1 MNKIKPN
8 QEEND
13 FLLERISED
22 VRELEQYIK
31 EINTFLPLPVCLV
44 SPNHS
49 IIDSNKALKDFI
61 GYEDVDIMGQKVNFL
76 FANKRKAAYLIRSF
90 GKSGKEI
97 HKEIELLTKTQ
108 RRLPVKLSYAPRK
121 DPGDKIIGYFLAFTD
136 IRELKQLQG
145 NLEIKVKARTKKL
158 EKMQKV
164 LLDMLDEVK
173 EAKNKIETEQ
183 NRTAA
188 IISNLIDPVI
198 VVDNS
203 KKILMF
209 NIAAERVFKL
219 SASDLGREVGT
230 QKSVFS
236 FAEFKDIAGVKF
248 RAQVIET
255 DKNKQPTVEEV
266 VIKSD
271 KPTTE
276 HLSAFS
282 VATAKYKKGECVYKV
297 MTAPVCNSRNEC
309 YGYMKIFYDLTREK
323 MIDQLKSEFISIA
336 AHQLRTPLSA
346 IKWAIKMTLD
356 GDAGPLNEDQKKLLF
371 KGYYSN
377 ERIINLVNDMLNVSR
392 IEEGRFGYVYTK
404 CKFSE
409 VLREAMSTFDSEIKQ
424 KAISLTV
431 NMPKKMPLMNID
443 KEKIEL
449 ALQNVLE
456 NAVKYTPENGAITV
470 NLELTKKQ
478 LKVKVIDNGVG
489 IPEKNKDKLFTKF
502 FRGENVVRMQTE
514 GSGLGLFI
522 AKNII
527 NQHDGKLII
536 NSKEGKGTEALITL
550 KV

>member
-1 MNKIKPN
+1 MDKIENN

-31 EINTFLPLPVCLV
+31 AINTFLPLPICLV
-44 SPNHS
+44 SPSHS

-76 FANKRKAAYLIRSF
+76 FANKHKAAYLIRNF
-90 GKSGKEI
+90 GKSTKEI
-97 HKEIELLTKTQ
+97 HKEIELLTKAH
-108 RRLPVKLSYAPRK
+108 RRIPVKLSYAPRK
-121 DPGDKIIGYFLAFTD
+121 DAGDKIIGYFLAFTD

-173 EAKNKIETEQ
+173 EAKSKIEIEQ
-183 NRTAA
+183 NKTAA
-188 IISNLIDPVI
+188 IISNLVDPVI

-219 SASDLGREVGT
+219 SESDLGRRIGT
-230 QKSVFS
+230 PKSVFA
-236 FAEFKDIAGVKF
+236 FADFKDIVGVKF
-248 RAQVIET
+248 RAQVVEA
-255 DKNKQPTVEEV
+255 DKIKQPTVEEV

-271 KPTTE
+271 EPAPE
-276 HLSAFS
+276 RLSAFS
-282 VATAKYKKGECVYKV
+282 AAAAKYKQGERVYKV
-297 MTAPVCNSRNEC
+297 MTAPVCNSDHEC

-323 MIDQLKSEFISIA
+323 MVDQLKSEFISIA

-392 IEEGRFGYVYTK
+392 IEEGRFGYVFAK

-409 VLREAMSTFDSEIKQ
+409 ILREVISNFDNEIKR
-424 KAISLTV
+424 KAIKLTL
-431 NMPKKMPLMNID
+431 NAPKNLPLINID
-443 KEKIEL
+443 KEKIML

-456 NAVKYTPENGAITV
+456 NAVKYTPENGAIIV

-489 IPEKNKDKLFTKF
+489 IPERNKDKLFTKF

-527 NQHDGKLII
+527 NEHGGNIVL
-536 NSKEGKGTEALITL
+536 NSVEGKGTEAVITL
-550 KV
+550 KL